1 MVFNLIM
8 FCKLG
13 TIHFNF
19 LSPAAFLFW
28 AVKFANCMLIRYI
41 IATDVLEQWQ
51 LYWFS
56 LLKLISHTVL
66 LLCSCWV
73 HKCTCTCTCVTP
85 KPLCV
90 KDVNVATTQF
100 SEFLYMDVILY
111 FLLGRIGVLML
122 LSCFLMVLWLKGG
135 RLPARNPSGTL
146 CSSEPNQHFGFSSE
160 SQIHRRMAAGRM
172 VAWSLV
178 QILPNLCPM
187 NYPNKE
193 QVPKNN
199 VMISLLGR
207 SWTCMTKAWDRL

>member
-135 RLPARNPSGTL
+135 DYLQGILQGHCAPLNLINILGFLLNPKYTVGWL
-146 CSSEPNQHFGFSSE
+146 QAE
-160 SQIHRRMAAGRM
+160 
-172 VAWSLV
+172 WSLDHW
-178 QILPNLCPM
+178 CRF
-187 NYPNKE
+187 YPICA
-193 QVPKNN
+193 PWT
-199 VMISLLGR
+199 IPTR
-207 SWTCMTKAWDRL
+207 SKYQKTTWWLAY